1 MSKIPFLHL
10 ALKILGNPIDM
21 KPSELILLVESQIQ
35 SNELVLEDMR
45 IGDKILIQILEIV
58 NQKSEVSLRT
68 LRLRDNL
75 ISPKS
80 IPFICWFLKENP
92 SVLSLDLSVNQ
103 LGDDGV
109 ALLAKMIPPKCSLRV
124 LNLRGNAIHAA
135 ADIIRANIPT
145 LQVLYLERNLIFA
158 KETVAIVSAVES
170 NHYLEKVAVDGIYGT
185 PENDRLVQKLEENR
199 LVHGVQSSAKI
210 K

>member
-145 LQVLYLERNLIFA
+145 LQVLYLESR
-158 KETVAIVSAVES
+158 
-170 NHYLEKVAVDGIYGT
+170 
-185 PENDRLVQKLEENR
+185 
-199 LVHGVQSSAKI
+199 
-210 K
+210 